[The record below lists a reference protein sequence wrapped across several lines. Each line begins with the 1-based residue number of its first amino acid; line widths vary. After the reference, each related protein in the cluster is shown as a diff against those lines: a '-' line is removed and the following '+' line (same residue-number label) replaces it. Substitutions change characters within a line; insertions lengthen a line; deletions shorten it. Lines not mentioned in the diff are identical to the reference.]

1 MVSFTAAASV
11 LVLLASTANA
21 SYEMIA
27 NYEPQSQVTDHNA
40 IDLDQEA
47 MENQLALANEEAY
60 ANALAI
66 YSLGAHSKSSA
77 KVTLVSPLAS
87 AATKGTKVTG
97 RNADGNQVVGKL
109 YEDVA
114 SGATEVL
121 IQYQTSDIQKSY
133 VTCQVGASQA
143 PMTDGC
149 FEASGTVDIDGIG
162 EDLSYTYD
170 VLTDNINKRSIQ
182 GFSTGAQKKMAECDN
197 CPYKMYQQFYNYY
210 GQYDYANQ
218 IVLAAFSGSKTNFDN
233 FNNDFG
239 LYGFD
244 GKEQVI
250 KKATSYIVI
259 WMYVIREMEDALDD
273 CQEACTIENCN
284 DDPVHAWDEGV
295 AFYTGTLEGPDGSGS
310 GKLPYA
316 LADKRCP
323 NFKTCGDM
331 GDETTG
337 DSHVNIEIMKQFA
350 IGQSKLVQGQCDSAR
365 EQKETIEELMLVPLI
380 QGTIRYAWKTD
391 NEGYSEKAEAEGL
404 VFAAAVLPAVHE
416 CDPDAAKT
424 IADNLQAGQ
433 AGTANSADVKAA
445 FESTYE
451 CMNVNPEHVGG
462 LYDAA
467 SADYFEG
474 AEPMGYTASN
484 DSGAA
489 TTAATTFTAAAVVV
503 VALTSLFIVV

>member
-1 MVSFTAAASV
+1 MVSFNAAASV

-21 SYEMIA
+21 SFELIA

-40 IDLDQEA
+40 IDLDQEM
-47 MENQLALANEEAY
+47 MENQLALANDEAY
-60 ANALAI
+60 TNALAI
-66 YSLGAHSKSSA
+66 YSEGANSKSTA
-77 KVTLVSPLAS
+77 KVTLASPLERS
-87 AATKGTKVTG
+87 ATKGNKVTG
-97 RNADGNQVVGKL
+97 RNADDNQVVGKL
-109 YEDVA
+109 FEDVA
-114 SGATEVL
+114 SGATEIL

-133 VTCQVGASQA
+133 VGCQVGASQT
-143 PMTDGC
+143 PNTEGC
-149 FEASGTVDIDGIG
+149 FASSGTVDIDGVG
-162 EDLSYTYD
+162 EDLSYSYD
-170 VLTDNINKRSIQ
+170 VSKDNINKRSIQ
-182 GFSTGAQKKMAECDN
+182 GFSTAAQKKMAQCEN
-197 CPYKMYQQFYNYY
+197 CPYKMYQKFYDYY

-218 IVLAAFSGSKTNFDN
+218 LVLAAFAGSETNFDN

-295 AFYTGTLEGPDGSGS
+295 AFYTGTLEGTDGSGS

-337 DSHVNIEIMKQFA
+337 GSHINGEIMKQFA
-350 IGQSKLVQGQCDSAR
+350 IGQSKLAQGQCASAR

-391 NEGYSEKAEAEGL
+391 NEAYSEKAEAEGL
-404 VFAAAVLPAVHE
+404 VFAAAVLPAVHA
-416 CDPDAAKT
+416 CDQDAAKT
-424 IADNLQAGQ
+424 IANNLQAGQ
-433 AGTANSADVKAA
+433 QGTANSAEVKAA

-467 SADYFEG
+467 TADYIEG
-474 AEPMGYTASN
+474 AEPMGYTSPTG
-484 DSGAA
+484 SGAA
-489 TTAATTFTAAAVVV
+489 VIAVNTITAATIVV
-503 VALTSLFIVV
+503 VALTSLFMVV